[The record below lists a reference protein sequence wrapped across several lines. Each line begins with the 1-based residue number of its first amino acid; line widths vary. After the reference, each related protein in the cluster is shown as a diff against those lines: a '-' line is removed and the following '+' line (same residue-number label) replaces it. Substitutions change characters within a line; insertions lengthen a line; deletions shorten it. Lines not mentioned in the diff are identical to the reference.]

1 MVAVILGQASSAG
14 REFAELA
21 KSSSGDASG
30 AEYWLGRTRDAAG
43 DSAGARV
50 AWRAVIKRDSTSYYA
65 SLAAA
70 RLGVQSMH
78 SSQATAGFPRVASV
92 DSALL
97 RVSLLR
103 RFGMSSEAQMEN
115 NQLYQDAR
123 ADSTRLLATAAAFS
137 GTDQAARA
145 IALGRDALS
154 RVGSTPDVWRL
165 IYPVAARDTIVAEA
179 RRAGLDPALVAG
191 LIRQESNF
199 NPGAISAA
207 GARGLMQVMPAVGKS
222 IAPAAGITSWNP
234 SLLYDPGINIEIG
247 VRHLAPLLKSQ
258 PNIARSLAAYNAG
271 GSRVARWSTK
281 RGADDPEIFTERIPF
296 SETRDY
302 VKSVLRNRE
311 FYRVLYAW

>member
-1 MVAVILGQASSAG
+1 MRTLDTFDFDAQAALIDP
-14 REFAELA
+14 RQVRELA
-21 KSSSGDASG
+21 TGRGDALPL
-30 AEYWLGRTRDAAG
+30 LGPP
-43 DSAGARV
+43 
-50 AWRAVIKRDSTSYYA
+50 
-65 SLAAA
+65 
-70 RLGVQSMH
+70 GVGKTH
-78 SSQATAGFPRVASV
+78 
-92 DSALL
+92 L
-97 RVSLLR
+97 
-103 RFGMSSEAQMEN
+103 
-115 NQLYQDAR
+115 
-123 ADSTRLLATAAAFS
+123 
-137 GTDQAARA
+137 A

-154 RVGSTPDVWRL
+154 KVGSTPDVWRL

-199 NPGAISAA
+199 NPGAISPA

-281 RGADDPEIFTERIPF
+281 RGADDLCEAAKARTRTPAGHPEGYLEAFANLYRGFAEAIWARREGRTPSAIGQNVPTVFDGLKGVAFVDAVVDSAETDERRWLKPHA
-296 SETRDY
+296 
-302 VKSVLRNRE
+302 V
-311 FYRVLYAW
+311 